1 MSCVLGSLQV
11 AHTCAGTVACKK
23 TGFSSSLARS
33 GARAGL
39 SCGLA
44 EAQGPKTSELMAPD
58 TSGLENSKTCSA
70 CGKIKSRVDFGKK
83 QWAARAVRRCVACV
97 ESGVKVVFCDHG
109 RGRDCAVCDAA
120 AAASAAAAATAHLD
134 ELARAEQARLD
145 ELAKPEEARLEKIRG
160 RPERARLRRRC
171 DVCLVAVPRSR
182 RDRPSAYRHRR
193 SSGSPSN

>member
-1 MSCVLGSLQV
+1 MRESALLLGREHNVCPVYLEACKSLIYLWVLGLMGLQ
-11 AHTCAGTVACKK
+11 KN
-23 TGFSSSLARS
+23 GFFKQS

-120 AAASAAAAATAHLD
+120 AAASAAAAAAAHL
-134 ELARAEQARLD
+134 LPSRRGCAAR
-145 ELAKPEEARLEKIRG
+145 PRG
-160 RPERARLRRRC
+160 RRRARR
-171 DVCLVAVPRSR
+171 
-182 RDRPSAYRHRR
+182 
-193 SSGSPSN
+193 

>member
-1 MSCVLGSLQV
+1 MYVLCTWKLASRSYTVVLGLGLQ
-11 AHTCAGTVACKK
+11 KN
-23 TGFSSSLARS
+23 GFFKQS

-109 RGRDCAVCDAA
+109 RK
-120 AAASAAAAATAHLD
+120 TPL
-134 ELARAEQARLD
+134 
-145 ELAKPEEARLEKIRG
+145 
-160 RPERARLRRRC
+160 
-171 DVCLVAVPRSR
+171 
-182 RDRPSAYRHRR
+182 
-193 SSGSPSN
+193 

>member
-1 MSCVLGSLQV
+1 MGLQ
-11 AHTCAGTVACKK
+11 KN
-23 TGFSSSLARS
+23 GFFKQS

-39 SCGLA
+39 SYGLA

-97 ESGVKVVFCDHG
+97 ESWVKVVFCDHG

-120 AAASAAAAATAHLD
+120 AAASAAAAATAHRD
-134 ELARAEQARLD
+134 PPRQQRRSTATPR
-145 ELAKPEEARLEKIRG
+145 RG
-160 RPERARLRRRC
+160 TSPRGAPSRRSRTGRRR
-171 DVCLVAVPRSR
+171 PRRSRSR
-182 RDRPSAYRHRR
+182 RASTRPTSERPLTRIIP
-193 SSGSPSN
+193 SSCVHKSPPQSSRPHTTPFPHLNL